1 MDNKGEY
8 QGQKRTQT
16 FEHQVLQF
24 ITEKKRILNVH
35 EKQFVE
41 LDNFQANTT
50 VFQTNINAT
59 LKNLET
65 KVGKLAL
72 SLQSKSS
79 NTFPISIKINPKDL
93 TPTVMS
99 VTTDSQSDSNSG
111 SEPGS
116 GCNTTKYTLVV
127 FDMFRVFCKP
137 NLNVS

>member
-16 FEHQVLQF
+16 IEHQVLQF
-24 ITEKKRILNVH
+24 ITEKKRILNGH
-35 EKQFVE
+35 EKQLSE

-72 SLQSKSS
+72 SLQSQSR

-93 TPTVMS
+93 TPTAMS

-111 SEPGS
+111 FEPGS
-116 GCNTTKYTLVV
+116 GCNTAKYTLVV